1 MESARI
7 IKISKKFSSTINSL
21 EYLIRH
27 HTNIPKS
34 IKLENISVFDFNISV
49 DDVNELKYNS

>member
-7 IKISKKFSSTINSL
+7 IKISKKSSSTINSL
-21 EYLIRH
+21 EYLIRIIP
-27 HTNIPKS
+27 IPKS

-49 DDVNELKYNS
+49 DDINELKYSN